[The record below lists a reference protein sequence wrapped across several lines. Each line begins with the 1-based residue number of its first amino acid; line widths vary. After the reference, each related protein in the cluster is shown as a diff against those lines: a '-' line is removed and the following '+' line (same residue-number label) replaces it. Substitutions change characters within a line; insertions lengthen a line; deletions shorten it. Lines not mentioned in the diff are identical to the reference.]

1 MTTEEFNKKYNNFLG
16 EGHYGMDITYPSVIN
31 YVDKEFSKEVEN
43 NKDFRYYQI
52 KLKFGRARV
61 YTNNNTL
68 SNILEERI
76 NEIIDDEKN

>member
-16 EGHYGMDITYPSVIN
+16 EGHYGMDIAYPSVIN
-31 YVDKEFSKEVEN
+31 YVDKEFSKEIEN
-43 NKDFRYYQI
+43 NKNFVYYQI

-68 SNILEERI
+68 NSILEERI
-76 NEIIDDEKN
+76 NQIINDEKN